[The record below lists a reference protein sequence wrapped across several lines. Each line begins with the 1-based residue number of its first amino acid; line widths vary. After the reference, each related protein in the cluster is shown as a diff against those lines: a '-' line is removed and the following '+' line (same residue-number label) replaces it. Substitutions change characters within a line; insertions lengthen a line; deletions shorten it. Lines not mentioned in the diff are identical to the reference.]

1 VENVFR
7 RALPAIVTLVLA
19 SCAQPTTIA
28 NGSTAQTAETPPA
41 SSPAQYADAASAP
54 APVAMSSFSDKVGGR
69 VLGGGKPIT
78 KSTVTLW
85 AASEN
90 APQQIAQSTT
100 DSDGRFSMSADDSRP
115 SNSVLYLTARG
126 GIPTAAKTNT
136 ANSAIALLAVLGEH
150 SPENVVANELTTVG
164 SVWPAA
170 QLFAGSE
177 LRANPLSLRIA
188 AGNVPN
194 LADVTTGGFGSA
206 VQDPLN
212 STENTTLATLGTLA
226 NLLAGCVNEVQA
238 DACKSLFAATTATGS
253 DAPADTLAATEAIAL
268 RPAAHP
274 KLFGLLASFYPVPPP
289 PSYPVRPAPYVPN
302 LEHAPSAWTLA
313 LKFSGGGIDAPGKI
327 AIDRDGNVWTGDN
340 FIVGDQASW
349 NIWNG
354 NLSELAPN
362 GRAISP
368 ITSGFTGGSIF
379 GPGFGTAIDQM
390 GRVWV
395 SNNQP
400 GASVSIFDKNGRP
413 LSPPDGFNFNHQL
426 GALQGV
432 LVAPNGDVW
441 ILDSTKNQLILFPRG
456 DLTKGRLV
464 CKTVAGKASE
474 NPCKL
479 FKAPFHLVMDA
490 QNRIWVANALVPTV
504 VRFSASNP
512 ADAVAFKTGGFF
524 GKGVGIDS
532 NGNVWVANTAGK
544 GPNAAVAEVAKI
556 VGDIEHP
563 TLRDQLMHVFNYLFA
578 HPELGSVSM
587 LRPDGSLRGPFSGG
601 GLSGAWA
608 IAVDGNDNIFVS
620 NFVGQ
625 SISDL
630 CGVRTNTCPPGLKT
644 GDPISPA
651 GGFVGGGMDQLTDVA
666 IDPAGNVWVADNWRD
681 FNNRCFDK
689 QPEALSTQCGGNGLT
704 VFYGL
709 AKPVRTPW
717 IGLPHAS

>member
-1 VENVFR
+1 MKTAFKPG
-7 RALPAIVTLVLA
+7 ALIFGVLLLA
-19 SCAQPTTIA
+19 SCAQP
-28 NGSTAQTAETPPA
+28 STDATASA
-41 SSPAQYADAASAP
+41 SPSSGVTASASAP
-54 APVAMSSFSDKVGGR
+54 AVTESSSAPPTTASFSDTFDGR
-69 VLGGGKPIT
+69 VLAGGKPVAQA
-78 KSTVTLW
+78 TVTLW

-90 APQQIAQSTT
+90 APQQVAESKT
-100 DSDGRFSMSADDSRP
+100 DSDGRFSFSADDSRP
-115 SNSVLYLTARG
+115 SDSVLYVVAKG
-126 GIPTAAKTNT
+126 GIPAAPGSKVDNP
-136 ANSAIALLAVLGEH
+136 AIALLAVLGQR
-150 SPENVVANELTTVG
+150 SPDHVVVNELTTIG

-170 QLFAGSE
+170 QLLDGST
-177 LRANPLSLRIA
+177 LKGNSLSLRIA

-194 LADVTTGGFGSA
+194 LADVKTGGFGSA

-226 NLLAGCVNEVQA
+226 DLLAGCANQVQH
-238 DACKSLFAATTATGS
+238 DACSRLFAASMPPG
-253 DAPADTLAATEAIAL
+253 DREPNDTLAAAEDIAL
-268 RPAAHP
+268 HPAAQP
-274 KLFGLLASFYPVPPP
+274 NVFALLGYFYPVPAQPH
-289 PSYPVRPAPYVPN
+289 YPVRPAPYVPY
-302 LEHAPSAWTLA
+302 LEYAPRAWTLA
-313 LKFSGGGIDAPGKI
+313 LKFSGGGLDAPGKI
-327 AIDRDGNVWTGDN
+327 AIDRDGNVWVGDN

-368 ITSGFTGGSIF
+368 ITTGFTGGGIF
-379 GPGFGTAIDQM
+379 GPGFGTAIDQA
-390 GRVWV
+390 GRVWA

-400 GASVSIFDKNGRP
+400 GASVSVFDQNGKP

-432 LVAPNGDVW
+432 AVAPNGDVW
-441 ILDSTKNQLILFPRG
+441 IVDSTKNQLLLFPRG
-456 DLTKGRLV
+456 DITKGRLV
-464 CKTVAGKASE
+464 CKTVAGKAAE

-479 FKAPFHLVMDA
+479 FNAPFHLVVDA
-490 QNRIWVANALVPTV
+490 QNRVWVANALAPTV
-504 VRFSASNP
+504 VRFAASDP
-512 ADAVAFKTGGFF
+512 SHAVAFKTGGLF

-532 NGNVWVANTAGK
+532 TGNVWVANTAGK
-544 GPNAAVAEVAKI
+544 GPNAAVEEVAKI
-556 VGDIEHP
+556 AAAIEHP
-563 TLRDQLMHVFNYLFA
+563 DLRDKIMHAFNFLFA

-587 LRPDGSLRGPFSGG
+587 LRPDGTLRGPFYGG

-625 SISDL
+625 SISEL
-630 CGVRTNTCPPGLKT
+630 CGVRTNTCPPGHKT

-651 GGFVGGGMDQLTDVA
+651 GGFVGGGMDQLTDIA

-689 QPEALSTQCGGNGLT
+689 PPEATSTQCGGNGLT

-717 IGLPHAS
+717 IGLPHTP